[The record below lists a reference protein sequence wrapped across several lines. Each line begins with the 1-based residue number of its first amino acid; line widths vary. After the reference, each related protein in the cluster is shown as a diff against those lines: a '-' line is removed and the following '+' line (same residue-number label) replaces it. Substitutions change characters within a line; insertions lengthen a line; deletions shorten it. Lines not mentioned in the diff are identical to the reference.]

1 MTAATPER
9 VAACM
14 GDRRRPRSRINQ
26 ADTLAGMSYRM
37 RDRAAQLLAEKSKQR
52 EDVMRALRADDRTG
66 AMTPKDRA
74 EAEALLRQLNDE
86 IPELRA
92 ATRHA

>member
-1 MTAATPER
+1 
-9 VAACM
+9 
-14 GDRRRPRSRINQ
+14 
-26 ADTLAGMSYRM
+26 MSHRL

-52 EDVMRALRADDRTG
+52 EDVLRALRLDAQTG
-66 AMTPKDRA
+66 AMTPKERA
-74 EAEALLRQLNDE
+74 EAETLLERLNAE

>member
-1 MTAATPER
+1 
-9 VAACM
+9 
-14 GDRRRPRSRINQ
+14 
-26 ADTLAGMSYRM
+26 MSNRM

-52 EDVMRALRADDRTG
+52 EDVVRALRLDDQTG
-66 AMTPKDRA
+66 GMTPKDRA
-74 EAEALLRQLNDE
+74 EAEALLTQLNGE

>member
-1 MTAATPER
+1 
-9 VAACM
+9 
-14 GDRRRPRSRINQ
+14 
-26 ADTLAGMSYRM
+26 M

-52 EDVMRALRADDRTG
+52 EDVARALRLDDQTR
-66 AMTPKDRA
+66 AMTPEERA
-74 EAEALLRQLNDE
+74 ESEALLTRLNAE

>member
-1 MTAATPER
+1 
-9 VAACM
+9 
-14 GDRRRPRSRINQ
+14 
-26 ADTLAGMSYRM
+26 M

-52 EDVMRALRADDRTG
+52 EDVARALRLDEQTG
-66 AMTPKDRA
+66 AMTPKERA
-74 EAEALLRQLNDE
+74 EAQALLAQLNSE

>member
-1 MTAATPER
+1 
-9 VAACM
+9 
-14 GDRRRPRSRINQ
+14 
-26 ADTLAGMSYRM
+26 MSHRL

-52 EDVMRALRADDRTG
+52 EDVLRALRADAQTG
-66 AMTPKDRA
+66 AMTPEDRA
-74 EAEALLRQLNDE
+74 EAEALLARLNAE